1 MIRLKGVRKAF
12 LYSLVLLVVLGCTSS
27 FAQSTRQYLDEKKNV
42 LTGPEGASYYREIT
56 LTGNLYVVKDFY
68 APSEQLAV
76 DATCSQIEPR
86 MVYDGPYKTF
96 HKNGKLMED
105 GTYEDSK
112 KRGLWKTYYENG
124 QQEEEVVHEKDKSL
138 YQQHW
143 DESGNPQLVNG
154 SGQYTRMT
162 SPRGEQHIEIMDHL
176 LITSYYVEPVG
187 GDTIY
192 FVAEEIAT
200 YKGGLPA
207 LYQRIAKTMRY
218 PADARRRGIEGK
230 VFVEFV
236 IEKDGKVR
244 DVKIIQGPHEI
255 LNEEATRVMKMM
267 DDWTPGKVKG
277 KPVAQMMVLPI
288 VFKLG

>member
-1 MIRLKGVRKAF
+1 MVK
-12 LYSLVLLVVLGCTSS
+12 LLVITLVALGSIPS
-27 FAQSTRQYLDEKKNV
+27 WAQSPRQYLDEKKNL
-42 LTGPEGASYYREIT
+42 LTSPEGVSYYREIT
-56 LTGNLYVVKDFY
+56 LMGKLYVVKDFY
-68 APSEQLAV
+68 ASSEQLAM
-76 DATCSQIEPR
+76 DATCSEIEPR
-86 MVYDGPYKTF
+86 LVYDGPYKTY

-112 KRGLWKTYYENG
+112 KRGRWKTYYENG

-154 SGQYTRMT
+154 SGRYTRMT
-162 SPRGEQHIEIMDHL
+162 SSRGDQHIEILDQL
-176 LITSYYVEPVG
+176 LISCYSVEPVG
-187 GDTIY
+187 SDTIY
-192 FVAEEIAT
+192 LVAEEIAT

-244 DVKIIQGPHEI
+244 DVKIIQGAHEI
-255 LNEEATRVMKMM
+255 LNKEATRVMKMM

>member
-1 MIRLKGVRKAF
+1 MVKL
-12 LYSLVLLVVLGCTSS
+12 LVITLVVLGSLPS
-27 FAQSTRQYLDEKKNV
+27 FSQSVRQYLDEDKNL

-56 LTGNLYVVKDFY
+56 LTGKLYAVKDFY
-68 APSEQLAV
+68 ASSEQLAV
-76 DATCSQIEPR
+76 DATCSQIESR
-86 MVYDGPYKTF
+86 MIYDGPYKRY

-105 GTYEDSK
+105 GAYEDSK
-112 KRGLWKTYYENG
+112 KRGLWKSYYENG
-124 QQEEEVVHEKDKSL
+124 QQEEEAVHEKDKSL

-143 DESGNPQLVNG
+143 DESGNPHLVNG
-154 SGQYTRMT
+154 SGQYTET
-162 SPRGEQHIEIMDHL
+162 NSRGVQHTEILDYL
-176 LITSYYVEPVG
+176 LISSYSVKPLD

-192 FVAEEIAT
+192 FVAQEIAT

-218 PADARRRGIEGK
+218 PANARRRGIQGK

-244 DVKIIQGPHEI
+244 DVKIIQGAHEI
-255 LNEEATRVMKMM
+255 LNEEAVRVMKMM

-277 KPVAQMMVLPI
+277 KPVAQMMILPI